1 MTDFDKIASY
11 PYGGNAGKVCKTELL
26 EFINIKLLI
35 LLMLLMKVNQNIIQ
49 IDHKFLTIHTE
60 Y

>member
-26 EFINIKLLI
+26 EYINIKLLI
-35 LLMLLMKVNQNIIQ
+35 LLMLLMKVTRI
-49 IDHKFLTIHTE
+49 
-60 Y
+60 